1 MILKEKNILVI
12 ISGGIAVYKVCE
24 LIRLLKKKNCN
35 VKVIMTKNATRF
47 VSPLTIQTL
56 SQNRVFID
64 TFESEKNYD
73 IEHISLAEWADIVV
87 VAPATANII
96 GKFCNGIADDLA
108 TTTLLA
114 VTCPILLVPAMNS
127 NMFNNFIVQGN
138 IERLRKNGINFIEP
152 DEGLLACG
160 VYGKGRYPS
169 NEDIVFEIERILTK
183 KDFNNLRV
191 LVTAGPT
198 REYIDPVRYITNKS
212 SGKMGYFIAEEA
224 FKRGAYVKVISGP
237 VNINIHG
244 NIDITY
250 IERAEQMFEE
260 VKKCINDFDIFI
272 SAAAI
277 ADFRP
282 KETLLHKLKKE
293 DKDEMLLQLDKNPDI
308 LHYVGHN
315 KNENQIVI
323 GFAAET
329 ENILENA
336 YKKLER
342 KNADAFVVNNVLLP
356 NAGFDVDTNIV
367 TIISRHKIEEIPLLS
382 KKEVANKILDFIKN
396 YLCR

>member
-1 MILKEKNILVI
+1 LILKEKNILII

-293 DKDEMLLQLDKNPDI
+293 DKDEMLLQLEKNPDI

-336 YKKLER
+336 YKK
-342 KNADAFVVNNVLLP
+342 
-356 NAGFDVDTNIV
+356 
-367 TIISRHKIEEIPLLS
+367 
-382 KKEVANKILDFIKN
+382 
-396 YLCR
+396 